1 MSLLEAVEF
10 RRAEMGWPTGIDVSL
25 HHLLQPPFSIDRC
38 DDRILVLHCS
48 KFGSS
53 DGRDALNDF
62 RRSKAA
68 AFEQPVVLRDCD
80 HALGFVPKHDI
91 SRDAL
96 MELARQRRT
105 EVILG
110 PSDPKIGLH
119 GSPQSEWDRQRKGLL
134 EEAVA
139 SPFYFT
145 ATDGQLLDGLR
156 RSAVSGG
163 DGAGWLDSA
172 LGEHRMSADSLQRD
186 SSVVAHTHAPSWLYL
201 ATGLKLWF
209 LSPYEQAP
217 PAEVQWS
224 LPLDSWLQAGS
235 NSSALEN
242 WAPLVC
248 MQRPGDVLVLPA
260 FWYHATASLGATLAV
275 GRQHPVSGWDMPP
288 LIRQMNEPKKNVRA
302 SLDTQW
308 AMLEAN
314 PHDGKLLHMISRSVK
329 RYSVDQERLSSAVQ
343 GMVERAA
350 ALAAQGVIGA
360 RDAENVR
367 ESLEDLVQ

>member
-1 MSLLEAVEF
+1 
-10 RRAEMGWPTGIDVSL
+10 
-25 HHLLQPPFSIDRC
+25 
-38 DDRILVLHCS
+38 
-48 KFGSS
+48 
-53 DGRDALNDF
+53 
-62 RRSKAA
+62 
-68 AFEQPVVLRDCD
+68 
-80 HALGFVPKHDI
+80 
-91 SRDAL
+91 
-96 MELARQRRT
+96 
-105 EVILG
+105 
-110 PSDPKIGLH
+110 
-119 GSPQSEWDRQRKGLL
+119 
-134 EEAVA
+134 
-139 SPFYFT
+139 
-145 ATDGQLLDGLR
+145 
-156 RSAVSGG
+156 
-163 DGAGWLDSA
+163 
-172 LGEHRMSADSLQRD
+172 
-186 SSVVAHTHAPSWLYL
+186 
-201 ATGLKLWF
+201 
-209 LSPYEQAP
+209 
-217 PAEVQWS
+217 
-224 LPLDSWLQAGS
+224 
-235 NSSALEN
+235 
-242 WAPLVC
+242 